1 MRPKHASLP
10 AGTPGLFSGA
20 MKQIACL
27 EGLLSKHLSLA
38 LALAP
43 STLAACAFLLAA
55 PASAQLMLPGAL
67 QAAPNSSTPAAPGAP
82 RPAAPAS
89 NKPRPAA
96 QKAPAEAGVVG
107 RDLTREGSAGLITFQ
122 IGAGKSLEITR
133 LSFTGTGI
141 ANPNEACRVDVVADS
156 PIELKSAGHAHGV
169 ARYDA
174 AIEACPFS
182 LEILDGAVLVPK
194 RAAPCDFAEADC
206 RVDPAGLWGPAGGAI
221 DDKQIKVME
230 RERAR
235 AEGAMRTNFRA
246 LLSSAGKDKAAIK
259 QIAADQ
265 AGFSSERE
273 VACRNYLKED
283 VHGFCALRLTEARA
297 LALQAEFEARPKDG
311 KGAKTAKAA
320 ARPKPKPSP

>member
-1 MRPKHASLP
+1 
-10 AGTPGLFSGA
+10 
-20 MKQIACL
+20 MKQSPYPG
-27 EGLLSKHLSLA
+27 GLLSKHIF
-38 LALAP
+38 
-43 STLAACAFLLAA
+43 LAAALLPLPFAVCAFVLAA

-67 QAAPNSSTPAAPGAP
+67 QAAPPSSSPPSSSPAKPGAP
-82 RPAAPAS
+82 RPGAQASSKPKPAG
-89 NKPRPAA
+89 
-96 QKAPAEAGVVG
+96 QKAPTEAGIAG
-107 RDLTREGSAGLITFQ
+107 RELTRAGAAGVMSFQLGS
-122 IGAGKSLEITR
+122 GKSLEITR
-133 LSFTGTGI
+133 LSFSGAGI
-141 ANPNEACRVDVVADS
+141 ANANEACRVDVVADA
-156 PIELKSAGHAHGV
+156 PIELKPAGRTHGV

-174 AIEACPFS
+174 TIEACPFS

-194 RAAPCDFAEADC
+194 LAAACDFAQADC
-206 RVDPAGLWGPAGGAI
+206 RVDPAGLWGPAGDAF

-246 LLSSAGKDKAAIK
+246 LLSSAGRDKAEIK

-273 VACRNYLKED
+273 VACRNYVKEA

-311 KGAKTAKAA
+311 KGARETKAA
-320 ARPKPKPSP
+320 SKAKPKPSP